1 MPQKSAMTTE
11 TPKKTTMKK
20 NTGKSAIKTSVPT
33 LDLTPVEAML
43 PTPPSVELT
52 SPDVLPPLTVVD
64 FTQVDAEL
72 TQVVPD
78 EPDQISIQFDG
89 IVQTLSTFRQSITAL
104 QTQIRGLEKC
114 VRKEVKGLRKEAS
127 KNRNKGNRKPSGFAK
142 PSRVTDELCVF
153 MNRDKGTEIAR
164 TEVTQFLIK
173 YINEN
178 SLQFAENK
186 KVILPDATLKKLL
199 DVKDGEE
206 VTYFNL
212 QGLMNKH
219 FIKKADIPLDTSIT
233 TSV

>member
-11 TPKKTTMKK
+11 TPKKTTIKK
-20 NTGKSAIKTSVPT
+20 NTATTSMSVSNTDAVADVVTVFPI
-33 LDLTPVEAML
+33 EQ
-43 PTPPSVELT
+43 PS
-52 SPDVLPPLTVVD
+52 SDVVD
-64 FTQVDAEL
+64 FTQVDQDL
-72 TQVVPD
+72 TQVMPE

-173 YINEN
+173 YINEH

-219 FIKKADIPLDTSIT
+219 FIKKADIPTDVAIS

>member
-1 MPQKSAMTTE
+1 MYKLEMTKTNTKTTE
-11 TPKKTTMKK
+11 KTVAKTADKSVS
-20 NTGKSAIKTSVPT
+20 GKTVAAKVA
-33 LDLTPVEAML
+33 TPVVEPAVVQVVAPVEESNDL
-43 PTPPSVELT
+43 P
-52 SPDVLPPLTVVD
+52 VD
-64 FTQVDAEL
+64 FTQVDEIANMPE
-72 TQVVPD
+72 

-114 VRKEVKGLRKEAS
+114 VRKEIKGLRKEAT

-142 PSRVTDELCVF
+142 PSLVTDELCVF
-153 MNRDKGTEIAR
+153 MNKDKGTEIAR

-178 SLQFAENK
+178 SLQFEANK
-186 KVILPDATLKKLL
+186 KIILPDATLKKLL
-199 DVKDGEE
+199 NVKDGEE

-219 FIKKADIPLDTSIT
+219 FIKKDAAAVASSTA
-233 TSV
+233 

>member
-11 TPKKTTMKK
+11 TKKMTIKK
-20 NTGKSAIKTSVPT
+20 AAANNTEITS
-33 LDLTPVEAML
+33 M
-43 PTPPSVELT
+43 ST
-52 SPDVLPPLTVVD
+52 SNTVDVLPPTPSTTAVNEPPSVVD

-72 TQVVPD
+72 IPE

-178 SLQFAENK
+178 QLQFAENK

-219 FIKKADIPLDTSIT
+219 FIKKADTTMP